1 MEMNGAVENYVAIEN
16 QQIEEVIKV
25 IKSTKNKDQKA
36 IIGGL
41 KISKKGDKVS
51 MLLK

>member
-1 MEMNGAVENYVAIEN
+1 MIDMEN
-16 QQIEEVIKV
+16 QQIEELIKI

-41 KISKKGDKVS
+41 KILKKGDKVEII
-51 MLLK
+51 LY